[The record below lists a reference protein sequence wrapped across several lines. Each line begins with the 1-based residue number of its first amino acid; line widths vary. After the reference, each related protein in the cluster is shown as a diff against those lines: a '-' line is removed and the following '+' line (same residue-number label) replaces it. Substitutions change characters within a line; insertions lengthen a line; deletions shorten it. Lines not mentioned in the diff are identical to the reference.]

1 MVSSAVFSKE
11 RSMQT
16 PELIELVQDRTG
28 NVTSKVAN
36 DVLMAVL
43 ATVTERNLGGAQQHL
58 AGELPVE
65 YADVLRRGDAN
76 AHEEFDA
83 AELVRMVAERAG
95 IAAQQSQT
103 WTWPTLSAL
112 VESVSTG
119 QRDEFLKALPDDF
132 YPYAMWDV

>member
-1 MVSSAVFSKE
+1 
-11 RSMQT
+11 MQT

-28 NVTSKVAN
+28 NVSSKVAN

-43 ATVTERNLGGAQQHL
+43 ETVAERNLGGAQQHL

-65 YADVLRRGDAN
+65 YADVLRRGDAK
-76 AHEEFDA
+76 AQEEFDA
-83 AELVRMVAERAG
+83 AELVRRVAERAG
-95 IAAQQSQT
+95 IAEQQSQT
-103 WTWPTLSAL
+103 WTRATLSAL

-119 QRDEFLKALPDDF
+119 QRDEFVKALPDDF